1 MKFSVMNL
9 GCKVNAYESES
20 VAALFEVA
28 GYERTEFGEACDVA
42 VIFTCAVTNTAAQ
55 KSRQMVH
62 RARRKNPDAI
72 VAVAGC
78 YVQIDPDVLG
88 DVQVLVGTA
97 DKTKIPEFV
106 EEYRKTGVPV
116 RHLTDME
123 NMPFENMGMDR
134 FEYQSRAYLKV
145 QDGCNQFCSYCVIPY
160 ARGRERSMAPDDV
173 IREAKKLAE
182 NHREIVL
189 TGIHTGRYGRE
200 YGVSLAQ
207 LMKRI
212 LAAAPKLERLRI
224 SSIEIT
230 EIDDE
235 LIDLLQHDKRVARH
249 LHIPLQSGCDTVL
262 QRMNR
267 PYSTAEYYARIEK
280 IREVLPDISI
290 SADLITGFPQETE
303 EEHRRTCDFLRQ
315 CRFSF
320 LHVFPYSLR
329 SGTAA
334 EKMSGHLAPEVKR
347 KRAAECMAISE
358 ELYDIYKSGWLGRQ
372 AEVLYETARDGY
384 TAGHTSEYLPVRVE
398 GIHPAGEM
406 AAVLISELQ
415 DHQLYGKAVN
425 QSES

>member
-1 MKFSVMNL
+1 
-9 GCKVNAYESES
+9 
-20 VAALFEVA
+20 
-28 GYERTEFGEACDVA
+28 
-42 VIFTCAVTNTAAQ
+42 
-55 KSRQMVH
+55 
-62 RARRKNPDAI
+62 
-72 VAVAGC
+72 
-78 YVQIDPDVLG
+78 
-88 DVQVLVGTA
+88 
-97 DKTKIPEFV
+97 
-106 EEYRKTGVPV
+106 
-116 RHLTDME
+116 
-123 NMPFENMGMDR
+123 
-134 FEYQSRAYLKV
+134 
-145 QDGCNQFCSYCVIPY
+145 
-160 ARGRERSMAPDDV
+160 MAPDDV
-173 IREAKKLAE
+173 IREACRLAQ

-212 LAAAPKLERLRI
+212 LAAAPGLERLRI

-235 LIDLLQHDKRVARH
+235 LLELLQHDSRVARH
-249 LHIPLQSGCDTVL
+249 LHIQLQSGCDTVL
-262 QRMNR
+262 RRMNR
-267 PYSTAEYYARIEK
+267 PYDTAAYYARIEK

-303 EEHRRTCDFLRQ
+303 AEHRATCEFLRR

-334 EKMSGHLAPEVKR
+334 EKMGGHVAPDVKKR
-347 KRAAECMAISE
+347 RAAECMAISE
-358 ELYDIYKSGWLGRQ
+358 ELYDMYKAGWLGRTAQ
-372 AEVLYETARDGY
+372 VLYETSRDGF
-384 TAGHTSEYLPVRVE
+384 TAGHTSEYLPVRVS

-406 AAVLISELQ
+406 AEVLISELQ